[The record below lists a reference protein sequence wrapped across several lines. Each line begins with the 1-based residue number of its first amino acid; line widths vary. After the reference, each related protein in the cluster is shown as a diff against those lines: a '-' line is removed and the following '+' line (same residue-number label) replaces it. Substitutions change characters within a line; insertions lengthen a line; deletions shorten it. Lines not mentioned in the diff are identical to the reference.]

1 MDSDSKDPLLTD
13 VNNKFISC
21 MEQFQKSTKV
31 SIICIVCVC
40 VCVRACVRAPI
51 HWVLCTATCICM
63 QCRYNYYCQ
72 IKFTYKQVITDLPNL
87 SVKYGTYS
95 SYGDRL

>member
-40 VCVRACVRAPI
+40 VCACVRACAYTLGVVYCHLYMYAVPI
-51 HWVLCTATCICM
+51 
-63 QCRYNYYCQ
+63 
-72 IKFTYKQVITDLPNL
+72 
-87 SVKYGTYS
+87 
-95 SYGDRL
+95 